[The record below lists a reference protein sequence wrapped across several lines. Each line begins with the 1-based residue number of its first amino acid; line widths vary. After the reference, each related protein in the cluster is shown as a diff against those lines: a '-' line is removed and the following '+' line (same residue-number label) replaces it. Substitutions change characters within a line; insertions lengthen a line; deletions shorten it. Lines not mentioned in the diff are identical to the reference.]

1 MILVQINYTEIVP
14 PQHDFSTVIIF
25 VIGLHKC
32 SVKFLKLI
40 TNKFFI
46 KLKA

>member
-1 MILVQINYTEIVP
+1 MILVQINYTEIVS